1 MYSVEGKTAVITGG
15 ASGIGLGMA
24 RAFAGAGMS
33 LVLGDIESE
42 QLDSVV
48 EQFTADGHK
57 AIGVKTDVSE
67 ETQVQALAD
76 AALAEFGAIHVVSN
90 NAGVGVG
97 GPVDKMG
104 LNDWTWT
111 FNVNLWGV
119 IYGIRTFVPILKEQ
133 GEGHIS
139 ATASMAGLV
148 GGPMLGAYHVSKH
161 GVVGLMD
168 SLRIELKMAKSAVR
182 ASVLCPGPVDTKVAF
197 SERNRPEHLPREKA
211 GDKQKK
217 FAGDLNNVLSDGLE
231 PDEVGDLVLDAVLE
245 ERFWILTHIE
255 EHLPLLERRLE
266 AIKRDHAHR
275 LPPTE

>member
-1 MYSVEGKTAVITGG
+1 MYNVEGKTAVITGG

-24 RAFAGAGMS
+24 RAFAGAGMK
-33 LVLGDIESE
+33 LVLGDIESD
-42 QLDSVV
+42 QLDAVV
-48 EQFTADGHK
+48 DQFNSDGHA
-57 AIGVKTDVSE
+57 AIGVKTDVSD

-97 GPVDKMG
+97 GAVEKMG

-111 FNVNLWGV
+111 FEVNLWGV

-182 ASVLCPGPVDTKVAF
+182 ASVLCPGPVDTKVAY

-217 FAGDLNNVLSDGLE
+217 FAGDLNNVLSDGL
-231 PDEVGDLVLDAVLE
+231 PPNEVGDLVLDAVMA

-266 AIKRDHAHR
+266 AIRRDHAHR
-275 LPPTE
+275 L

>member
-1 MYSVEGKTAVITGG
+1 MYNVEGKTAVITGG

-24 RAFAGAGMS
+24 RSFAGAGMS
-33 LVLGDIESE
+33 LVLGDIESDR
-42 QLDSVV
+42 LDSVV
-48 EQFTADGHK
+48 EQFKADGHK
-57 AIGVKTDVSE
+57 AIGLKTDVSD

-76 AALAEFGAIHVVSN
+76 AALAEFGSIHVVSN

-97 GPVDKMG
+97 GAVEKMG
-104 LNDWTWT
+104 LNDWQWT
-111 FNVNLWGV
+111 FEVNLWGV
-119 IYGIRTFVPILKEQ
+119 IYGVRTFLPILKEQ

-168 SLRIELKMAKSAVR
+168 SLRIELKMAKSDVR
-182 ASVLCPGPVDTKVAF
+182 ASVLCPGPVDTNVAF

-211 GDKQKK
+211 GNKQKK
-217 FAGDLNNVLSDGLE
+217 FAGDLNNILAEGLPPE
-231 PDEVGDLVLDAVLE
+231 EVGELVLDAVRE
-245 ERFWILTHIE
+245 ERFWILTHID
-255 EHLPLLERRLE
+255 EHLPMLERRLA

-275 LPPTE
+275 LPPE

>member
-1 MYSVEGKTAVITGG
+1 MYNVEGKTAVITGG

-24 RAFAGAGMS
+24 RAFADAGMK

-42 QLDSVV
+42 QLDAVV
-48 EQFTADGHK
+48 EQFKSDGHA
-57 AIGVKTDVSE
+57 AIGVKTDVSDE
-67 ETQVQALAD
+67 AQVQALAD
-76 AALAEFGAIHVVSN
+76 AALAEFGSIHVVSN

-97 GPVDKMG
+97 GAVEKMG

-111 FNVNLWGV
+111 FEVNLWGV

-217 FAGDLNNVLSDGLE
+217 FAGDLNNVLSDGLP
-231 PDEVGDLVLDAVLE
+231 PDEVGDLVLDAVQA

-275 LPPTE
+275 L

>member
-1 MYSVEGKTAVITGG
+1 MYDVEGKTAVVTGG

-24 RAFAGAGMS
+24 KAFAGAGMS
-33 LVLGDIESE
+33 LVLGDIEADR
-42 QLDSVV
+42 LDAAV
-48 EQFTADGHK
+48 EELRADGHK
-57 AIGVKTDVSE
+57 AIGVVTDVSDE
-67 ETQVQALAD
+67 SQVQALAD
-76 AALAEFGAIHVVSN
+76 AALAEFGSIHVVSN

-97 GPVDKMG
+97 GPVEKMG
-104 LNDWTWT
+104 LNDWQWT

-119 IYGIRTFVPILKEQ
+119 IYGVRTFVPILKEQ

-139 ATASMAGLV
+139 ATSSMAGLV

-161 GVVGLMD
+161 AVVGLMD
-168 SLRIELKMAKSAVR
+168 SLRIELKMAKSDVR
-182 ASVLCPGPVDTKVAF
+182 ASVLCPGPVDTQVAY

-217 FAGDLNNVLSDGLE
+217 FAGDLNNVLSAGL
-231 PDEVGDLVLDAVLE
+231 PPNEVGELVLDAVRE

-255 EHLPLLERRLE
+255 EHLPLLERRME

-275 LPPTE
+275 LP